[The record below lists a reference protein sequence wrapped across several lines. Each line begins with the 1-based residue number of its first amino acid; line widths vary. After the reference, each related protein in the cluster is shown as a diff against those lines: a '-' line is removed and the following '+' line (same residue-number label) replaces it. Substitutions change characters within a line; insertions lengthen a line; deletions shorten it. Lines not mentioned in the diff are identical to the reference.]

1 MIQDFELFVAIAE
14 IAGIFIGFGALI
26 SVTRLDEIEASQ
38 LERIRGVVTIG
49 LGIIVV
55 ALIPIGLSFYSVTG
69 HTLWFICSL
78 IYFLMNW
85 TMIIFGFRKAEN
97 RELLITQLRTSPIT
111 TVFFWLL
118 LEIPLQVPLVLTM
131 LGWYPNLE
139 LAFYTTA
146 LLFQLFEA
154 VFVLAQIVY
163 SQVGPS
169 NGNSSPRPSKPKKRP
184 IIH

>member
-1 MIQDFELFVAIAE
+1 MIQDFELLVAIAE

-26 SVTRLDEIEASQ
+26 SITRLDEIEAFQ

-49 LGIIVV
+49 LVIVVV
-55 ALIPIGLSFYSVTG
+55 ALIPVGLSFYGITG
-69 HTLWFICSL
+69 HTLWFTCSL

-85 TMIIFGFRKAEN
+85 TVIIFGFRKAEN
-97 RELLITQLRTSPIT
+97 RELLITQLRTSPFT
-111 TVFFWLL
+111 TIFFWLL

-169 NGNSSPRPSKPKKRP
+169 DSNTSSHPSKSKKRP

>member
-1 MIQDFELFVAIAE
+1 MIQDFEFFVAIAE

-26 SVTRLDEIEASQ
+26 SVTRTDDIEPSQ
-38 LERIRGVVTIG
+38 LARIRGVVTMG
-49 LGIIVV
+49 LVIVVV
-55 ALIPIGLSFYSVTG
+55 ALIPIGLSRYGVTG
-69 HTLWFICSL
+69 HLLWFICSL
-78 IYFLMNW
+78 IYFILDW
-85 TMIIFGFRKAEN
+85 AGIISGFRQAEN
-97 RELLITQLRTSPIT
+97 REFLAADMRARPFSTL
-111 TVFFWLL
+111 FFWLL
-118 LEIPLQVPLVLTM
+118 LEIPLQAPLVLTM

-163 SQVGPS
+163 SQVDPASAEPS
-169 NGNSSPRPSKPKKRP
+169 QRPSQTKKRH